1 MNPNRSYLL
10 MLLLAIASGV
20 AIGLLAFG
28 LTGRGAPSAPVSA
41 PTPSV
46 VIAPEAPTLS
56 TPATPS
62 MPVQPDLAP
71 EPSIAEA
78 PTPAVRYDDPGIGAP
93 EPAPPGPPIPP
104 QQIGT
109 APPAAAPQ

>member
-1 MNPNRSYLL
+1 

-28 LTGRGAPSAPVSA
+28 LAGRGAPSAPTSVPA
-41 PTPSV
+41 PSV
-46 VIAPEAPTLS
+46 VIAPEAPTPS
-56 TPATPS
+56 APATPS
-62 MPVQPDLAP
+62 MPAQPDMAL

-78 PTPAVRYDDPGIGAP
+78 PTPPVRYDDPGIGAP

-109 APPAAAPQ
+109 PPPAAAPQ